1 MFLSL
6 ILRQEF
12 TPNFLRNTIQYC
24 VVGLSYKN
32 ADLSTRG
39 NFSLD
44 KFQTEQLLAQA
55 KADGLNE
62 LMVISTCNR
71 TELMGIVDDPQI
83 LIDYLCAFSGGDR
96 SLFLE
101 IGFVLTDRDAINHVF
116 RVGCGLESQIVGDF
130 EIIGQLKKTFFN
142 SKKQQMVNGFSE
154 RLVNA
159 VIQSSKRIKTETLLS
174 SGATSVSF
182 ASVHYI
188 LEHVK
193 AVSQKNILLFG
204 TGKIGRNTCE
214 NLIKH
219 TQNDHIVLV
228 NRSEES
234 AQRVAGK
241 FNLVVKPISGL
252 KTEIA
257 HSDILIVATGAHDI
271 TVDTSMVSRDKPLLI
286 LDLSVPSNVDPKLND
301 LENITLV
308 NLDELS
314 QLTNDTLK
322 KREQFIPKA
331 IAILNEVESEF
342 LKWVDQRKFAPT
354 LKALKQ
360 KLLNGQQMEQG
371 EVPEFSQIVYRLTG
385 KVASYLKE
393 NPSKAD
399 QTMELLQYV
408 YQLDSELDV

>member
-6 ILRQEF
+6 ILLQDFR
-12 TPNFLRNTIQYC
+12 PNFLRNTIQYC

-32 ADLSTRG
+32 ADLNSRG

-44 KFQTEQLLAQA
+44 KSQSDQLLAQA
-55 KADGLNE
+55 KADGLKE

-71 TELMGIVDDPQI
+71 TELMGIVDEPQI

-96 SLFLE
+96 ALFLE

-159 VIQSSKRIKTETLLS
+159 VIQSSKRIKTETQLS

-241 FNLVVKPISGL
+241 FNLVVKPISRL

-271 TVDTSMVSRDKPLLI
+271 TVDISMVSRDKPLLI

-322 KREQFIPKA
+322 KREQFTPQA
-331 IAILNEVESEF
+331 NAILNEVESEF
-342 LKWVDQRKFAPT
+342 LKWVDHRKFAPT

-371 EVPEFSQIVYRLTG
+371 KVLEFSQIVYRLTG

-399 QTMELLQYV
+399 QTMALLQHV

>member
-1 MFLSL
+1 
-6 ILRQEF
+6 
-12 TPNFLRNTIQYC
+12 
-24 VVGLSYKN
+24 
-32 ADLSTRG
+32 
-39 NFSLD
+39 
-44 KFQTEQLLAQA
+44 
-55 KADGLNE
+55 
-62 LMVISTCNR
+62 
-71 TELMGIVDDPQI
+71 
-83 LIDYLCAFSGGDR
+83 
-96 SLFLE
+96 
-101 IGFVLTDRDAINHVF
+101 
-116 RVGCGLESQIVGDF
+116 
-130 EIIGQLKKTFFN
+130 
-142 SKKQQMVNGFSE
+142 
-154 RLVNA
+154 
-159 VIQSSKRIKTETLLS
+159 
-174 SGATSVSF
+174 
-182 ASVHYI
+182 
-188 LEHVK
+188 
-193 AVSQKNILLFG
+193 VSQKNILLFG

-271 TVDTSMVSRDKPLLI
+271 TVDISMVSRDKPLLI

-322 KREQFIPKA
+322 KREQFTPQA
-331 IAILNEVESEF
+331 NAILNEVESEF
-342 LKWVDQRKFAPT
+342 LKWVDHRKFAPT

-371 EVPEFSQIVYRLTG
+371 KVLEFSQIVYRLTG

>member
-1 MFLSL
+1 M
-6 ILRQEF
+6 
-12 TPNFLRNTIQYC
+12 RNTIQYC

-32 ADLSTRG
+32 ADLNSRG

-44 KFQTEQLLAQA
+44 KSQSDQLLAQA
-55 KADGLNE
+55 KADGLKE

-71 TELMGIVDDPQI
+71 TELMGIVDEPQI

-96 SLFLE
+96 ALFLE

-159 VIQSSKRIKTETLLS
+159 VIQSSKRIKTETQLS

-241 FNLVVKPISGL
+241 FNLVVKPISRL

-271 TVDTSMVSRDKPLLI
+271 TVDISMVSRDKPLLI

-322 KREQFIPKA
+322 KREQFTPQA
-331 IAILNEVESEF
+331 NAILNEVESEF
-342 LKWVDQRKFAPT
+342 LKWVDHRKFAPT

-360 KLLNGQQMEQG
+360 KLLNGQQMEEG
-371 EVPEFSQIVYRLTG
+371 KVLEFSQIVYRLTG

-399 QTMELLQYV
+399 QTMALLQHV

>member
-6 ILRQEF
+6 ILRHKF

-271 TVDTSMVSRDKPLLI
+271 TLDTSMVSRDKPLLI

-331 IAILNEVESEF
+331 NAILNEVESEF

>member
-12 TPNFLRNTIQYC
+12 RPNFLRNTIQYC

-159 VIQSSKRIKTETLLS
+159 VIQSSKRIKTETQLS

-322 KREQFIPKA
+322 KREQFIPQA
-331 IAILNEVESEF
+331 NAILNEVESEF
-342 LKWVDQRKFAPT
+342 LKWVDHRKFAPT

-371 EVPEFSQIVYRLTG
+371 EVPEFLRLCT
-385 KVASYLKE
+385 
-393 NPSKAD
+393 D
-399 QTMELLQYV
+399 
-408 YQLDSELDV
+408 

>member
-1 MFLSL
+1 MK
-6 ILRQEF
+6 
-12 TPNFLRNTIQYC
+12 NTIQYC

-44 KFQTEQLLAQA
+44 KSQTEQLLAQA
-55 KADGLNE
+55 KADGLKE

-71 TELMGIVDDPQI
+71 TELMGIVDEPQI

-96 SLFLE
+96 ALFLE

-159 VIQSSKRIKTETLLS
+159 VIQSSKRIKTETQLS

-219 TQNDHIVLV
+219 THNDHIVLV

-252 KTEIA
+252 KTEIT

-271 TVDTSMVSRDKPLLI
+271 TVDTSMVSHDKPLLI

-314 QLTNDTLK
+314 QLTNETLK
-322 KREQFIPKA
+322 KREQFIPQA
-331 IAILNEVESEF
+331 NAILNEVESEF
-342 LKWVDQRKFAPT
+342 LKWVDHRKFAPT

-360 KLLNGQQMEQG
+360 KLLNGQQTEQG
-371 EVPEFSQIVYRLTG
+371 EVPEFFQIVYRLTG

-399 QTMELLQYV
+399 QTMALLQHV
-408 YQLDSELDV
+408 YQLDSESDV

>member
-32 ADLSTRG
+32 ADQSTRG

-331 IAILNEVESEF
+331 NAILNEVESEF